1 MKTERRCKEAQDF
14 GEPKQNGFDY
24 PVPLTEKY
32 CPRRIADFI
41 GLEGPKR
48 LLENLV
54 KAPRPVAVLL
64 VGPPG
69 CGKTTLAMAFS
80 EELPGT
86 LHHVSSQ
93 KCDVA
98 ALDRLNELLAY
109 YPSRGKF
116 HVVKVDEADQMTDKA
131 QLQLL
136 SRLDGTA
143 SLKPKFGGGFEQGP
157 APAVIWIFTCN
168 GRGKKGTVPPLT
180 FEPRFLSRCLV
191 VPCEKPEVREIARF
205 LRRIWALGGGGPS
218 VDPSPL
224 AENCEAVRDA
234 LTKLEVALITGI
246 MPAKPAMVPLRGA
259 GIRKLPSVVHGRVCY
274 LRPDQPEP
282 DPKEWQFRKITK
294 KGSRMYT
301 RVAGCPA

>member
-1 MKTERRCKEAQDF
+1 MGALDF
-14 GEPKQNGFDY
+14 GEPKQNGFYY

-48 LLENLV
+48 LFENLL

-69 CGKTTLAMAFS
+69 CGKTTLAMAFA

-98 ALDRLNELLAY
+98 TLDRLNELLTY

-116 HVVKVDEADQMTDKA
+116 HVAKVDEADQMTGKA

-168 GRGKKGTVPPLT
+168 GRGENGTIPPST

-191 VPCEKPEVREIARF
+191 VPCEKPEASEIAQF
-205 LRRIWALGGGGPS
+205 LRRIWSLEGGNPS
-218 VDPSPL
+218 VDPSHP
-224 AENCEAVRDA
+224 
-234 LTKLEVALITGI
+234 
-246 MPAKPAMVPLRGA
+246 
-259 GIRKLPSVVHGRVCY
+259 
-274 LRPDQPEP
+274 
-282 DPKEWQFRKITK
+282 
-294 KGSRMYT
+294 
-301 RVAGCPA
+301 

>member
-1 MKTERRCKEAQDF
+1 MEDLDF
-14 GEPKQNGFDY
+14 GEPRQNGFTY
-24 PVPLTEKY
+24 PLPLVEKY
-32 CPRRIADFI
+32 RPCKIADFI

-48 LLENLV
+48 LFGNLL

-69 CGKTTLAMAFS
+69 CGKTTLAMAFA

-86 LHHVSSQ
+86 LHHISSQ

-98 ALDRLNELLAY
+98 ALDRLNEMLAY
-109 YPSRGKF
+109 YPLRGKF

-157 APAVIWIFTCN
+157 APQVIWIFTSN
-168 GRGKKGTVPPLT
+168 GRGEKGTSPPST

-191 VPCEKPEVREIARF
+191 IPCEKPEVVEIAQF
-205 LRRIWALGGGGPS
+205 LGRIWSLEGGAAS
-218 VDPSPL
+218 ADPSPL
-224 AENCEAVRDA
+224 AETCDGVRDA
-234 LTKLEVALITGI
+234 LTKLEVALCTGI
-246 MPAKPAMVPLRGA
+246 LPSPSQQAKPRTESKRPACQGR
-259 GIRKLPSVVHGRVCY
+259 GRVRY
-274 LRPDQPEP
+274 LAPEQPEL
-282 DPKEWQFRKITK
+282 DPREWQFRKVSK
-294 KGSRMYT
+294 KGN
-301 RVAGCPA
+301 RVYVRCGALSS

>member
-1 MKTERRCKEAQDF
+1 MDNLDF

-24 PVPLTEKY
+24 PLPLVEKY
-32 CPRRIADFI
+32 QPRKIADFI
-41 GLEGPKR
+41 GLEGPKWVF
-48 LLENLV
+48 ENLL

-69 CGKTTLAMAFS
+69 CGKTTLAMAFA

-98 ALDRLNELLAY
+98 ALDRLTDLLAY

-136 SRLDGTA
+136 SKLDSTGW
-143 SLKPKFGGGFEQGP
+143 LKPIFGGGFERGP

-168 GRGKKGTVPPLT
+168 GRGENGTTPPST

-191 VPCEKPEVREIARF
+191 VACQKPEVAEIAQF
-205 LRRIWALGGGGPS
+205 LRRIWSLEGGNAS
-218 VDPSPL
+218 ADPSPL
-224 AENCEAVRDA
+224 AEGCDGVRDA
-234 LTKLEVALITGI
+234 LTKLEVALCTGI
-246 MPAKPAMVPLRGA
+246 
-259 GIRKLPSVVHGRVCY
+259 LPSPQSESKTPDRKTNCLGRVRY
-274 LRPDQPEP
+274 LALGQPEP
-282 DPKEWQFRKITK
+282 AAREWQFRKVSK
-294 KGSRMYT
+294 KGSRVYV
-301 RVAGCPA
+301 RRAAACLR